1 MPDTVP
7 GDSVECGLEIDDE
20 FLIPPG
26 PVVATSVRSDHLCD
40 LALLVV
46 SSLGLVFDPGMR
58 RQSSAKNSGDE
69 G

>member
-7 GDSVECGLEIDDE
+7 RDSVERDLEIDDGC
-20 FLIPPG
+20 LIPPG
-26 PVVATSVRSDHLCD
+26 PVVATSVRSDPLCD

-58 RQSSAKNSGDE
+58 RLASAKISGDE